1 MNYCIIIVSQMSLYL
16 DYICIASY
24 EAWAYEADCNKHL
37 NKIIKIQSLRI
48 LKMTYIA
55 IQRRR

>member
-1 MNYCIIIVSQMSLYL
+1 MSLYL